1 MEAVTVASPRP
12 VAVAS
17 PLGLTVA
24 SAGFTDQVARD
35 VTSRLVPSLKWAL
48 ATNCWL
54 PPTPGMVAGF
64 GVTVTV
70 CNVAGADPAATF
82 FTTMLSMATPQVCP
96 GRGNLQSAEE
106 SSV

>member
-1 MEAVTVASPRP
+1 MAPTVALLQP
-12 VAVAS
+12 
-17 PLGLTVA
+17 T

-64 GVTVTV
+64 GVRVTL
-70 CNVAGADPAATF
+70 ATE
-82 FTTMLSMATPQVCP
+82 TAIGQWTLTESQRV
-96 GRGNLQSAEE
+96 RLERLAEMDI
-106 SSV
+106 